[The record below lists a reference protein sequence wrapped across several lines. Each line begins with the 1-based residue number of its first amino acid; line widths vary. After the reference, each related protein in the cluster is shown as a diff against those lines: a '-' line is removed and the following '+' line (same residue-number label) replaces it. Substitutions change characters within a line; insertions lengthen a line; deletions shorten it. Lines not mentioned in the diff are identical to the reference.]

1 VAAHLVSTLTD
12 GLSGILDWPSGPAVR
27 LARLINWLGAV
38 QSSRRPR
45 SPSACVASLISGG
58 VRRRTGRGIRWLT
71 CWCTAATSEVPLGM
85 PFEPDPEL
93 AAVALDFLTG
103 PWPIGVV
110 PMDRL
115 HGVSLRDTATGR
127 VWRKGAEI
135 RGSVGADRTTCEM
148 LLLRVSYPAI
158 RHSKN
163 ERKGRTSMK
172 HDWSTEELAAQWNL
186 LPTETTE
193 WLHYEWRGRTIE
205 YHRAQIRAR
214 LGLRQATVEDGEAL
228 AVWLEDYDR
237 RERFG
242 RNPHTGVR
250 FIN

>member
-1 VAAHLVSTLTD
+1 M
-12 GLSGILDWPSGPAVR
+12 
-27 LARLINWLGAV
+27 INWLGAV

-127 VWRKGAEI
+127 VSRKGAEI

-172 HDWSTEELAAQWNL
+172 HDWSTEELAAQWSL
-186 LPTETTE
+186 LPTEKGIS
-193 WLHYEWRGRTIE
+193 LQRDWRHSAGFRRSAKTLSGGGTLSTACARGPRE
-205 YHRAQIRAR
+205 CRCVHEPSSRDRAYRMAP
-214 LGLRQATVEDGEAL
+214 L
-228 AVWLEDYDR
+228 
-237 RERFG
+237 
-242 RNPHTGVR
+242 
-250 FIN
+250 